1 MTTGAQPRVV
11 VLGGGFG
18 GLEAA
23 FALRAALGERVEITL
38 VSEYDRFR
46 FKPNTIYIPFGA
58 DPAKFEVP
66 LRKPLAGRDIHFVHG
81 RVRDVDPMSKGVGV
95 EQFEGME
102 DHTIPYDYLVIAT
115 GAKMRLAE
123 VPGLA
128 DYAHSVWTVADMLRL
143 RRAFDQ
149 LIDDARAGTH
159 RRVLFLVPPHNLWSG
174 PLYELVQMLD
184 TRLRHRQ
191 ARAAVD
197 LTWATYE
204 ATYLQALGPR
214 LHEVVVHEFDR
225 RGINS
230 FAQFEVHE
238 VLRHEVHF
246 KNGAQLPYDLL
257 VSFPP
262 YVAAT
267 PFPSLPADDRGFIA
281 ADLGTR
287 RVTGH
292 AEIFAVGDTADF
304 PLKQAFLACAQADAA
319 AGQIAADVN
328 GTSSAATF
336 SLTSMYVMEQAD
348 TATFAEVP
356 LRLTGE
362 PLQPVDVDEGRWDQ
376 YLVGSSPLWRAGK
389 SLLGSYVPRRFSA
402 GHPLHAGPVGA
413 GVDLGVK
420 ATTSTLASRA
430 PLPPTPQ

>member
-1 MTTGAQPRVV
+1 
-11 VLGGGFG
+11 
-18 GLEAA
+18 
-23 FALRAALGERVEITL
+23 VEITL
-38 VSEYDRFR
+38 VGEYDRFL

-81 RVRDVDPMSKGVGV
+81 HVRAVHPLAKRVHVR
-95 EQFEGME
+95 QFEALE
-102 DHTIPYDYLVIAT
+102 DHAIPYDYLVVAT
-115 GAKMRLAE
+115 GAKMRPAE
-123 VPGLA
+123 IPGLA

-143 RRAFDQ
+143 HRAFEQ
-149 LIDDARAGTH
+149 LIDEARAGTH
-159 RRVLFLVPPHNLWSG
+159 RRVLFLVPPHNRWSG

-191 ARAAVD
+191 ARAAVE
-197 LTWATYE
+197 LSWATYE
-204 ATYLQALGPR
+204 ATFLQALGPR

-230 FAQFEVHE
+230 FTQFEVHE
-238 VLRHEVHF
+238 VRRHEVQF
-246 KNGAQLPYDLL
+246 KNGACLPYDLL

-262 YVAAT
+262 YVTAT

-292 AEIFAVGDTADF
+292 AEIFAVGDAADF

-328 GTSSAATF
+328 GTSSAPTF
-336 SLTSMYVMEQAD
+336 TLTSMYVMEQAD

-356 LRLTGE
+356 LRLTGD

-389 SLLGSYVPRRFSA
+389 ALLGSYVPRRFSA
-402 GHPLHAGPVGA
+402 GHSVHGGPLGTGL
-413 GVDLGVK
+413 DLGVK

-430 PLPPTPQ
+430 PLPPATQ